1 MPGGAEGAQ
10 AGRVALNSATATSYS
25 LLSDPH
31 PVGTHAAGTRYEA
44 RAWIRSER
52 PGKTVCLRLR
62 EWSAGAAVGGAERC
76 KVATGTWERLDA
88 VPYTAVGGSSIELY
102 AYQSSAAAGD
112 SFDIDGITLT
122 PALG

>member
-1 MPGGAEGAQ
+1 
-10 AGRVALNSATATSYS
+10 VALNSTTATSYS

-44 RAWIRSER
+44 RAWIRSET
-52 PGKTVCLRLR
+52 PGKTVCLRIR

-76 KVATGTWERLDA
+76 RVATGAWERLDA
-88 VPYTAVGGSSIELY
+88 VPYTAVGGDSIELY

-122 PALG
+122 AP